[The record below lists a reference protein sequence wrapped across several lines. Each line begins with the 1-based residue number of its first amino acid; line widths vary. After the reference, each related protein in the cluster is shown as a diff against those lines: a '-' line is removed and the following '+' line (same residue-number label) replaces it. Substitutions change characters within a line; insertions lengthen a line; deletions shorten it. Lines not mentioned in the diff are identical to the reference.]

1 MRSGRVDV
9 VAPGTGRTGPAYARG
24 VADQVAGTPDETD
37 YPGERLALP
46 RTGPG
51 SLASWGSRIAALIID
66 WIICTVVAVLL
77 FGSRVITGQ
86 GWTSWMTLST
96 FFVQSAVLC
105 VLAGGSAGQ
114 LICRLAVV
122 RVDRTPLG
130 ILRSVLRAAMVC
142 VVLPAVVIG
151 TDRRGLHDL
160 AAGTVVVSRR

>member
-1 MRSGRVDV
+1 M
-9 VAPGTGRTGPAYARG
+9 
-24 VADQVAGTPDETD
+24 ADQVAGGADESD

-51 SLASWGSRIAALIID
+51 SLARWGSRITALVVD
-66 WIICTVVAVLL
+66 WVISTIVATLL
-77 FGSRVITGQ
+77 FGSRVLTGH

-122 RVDRTPLG
+122 RVDRTALG
-130 ILRSVLRAAMVC
+130 IPRSVLRAAMVC
-142 VVLPAVVIG
+142 LVLPAVVIG

-160 AAGTVVVSRR
+160 AAGTVVVTRR

>member
-1 MRSGRVDV
+1 M
-9 VAPGTGRTGPAYARG
+9 
-24 VADQVAGTPDETD
+24 ADQVAGTSDESD

-51 SLASWGSRIAALIID
+51 SLAGWGKRITALVVD
-66 WIICTVVAVLL
+66 WLICTVVSVVLFSPL
-77 FGSRVITGQ
+77 VLTAN
-86 GWTSWMTLST
+86 GWYRWATLLT
-96 FFVQSAVLC
+96 FFVESAVLC
-105 VLAGGSAGQ
+105 AFAGGSAGQ

-130 ILRSVLRAAMVC
+130 FGRSVLRAALVC

-160 AAGTVVVSRR
+160 AAGTVVVTRR

>member
-1 MRSGRVDV
+1 M
-9 VAPGTGRTGPAYARG
+9 
-24 VADQVAGTPDETD
+24 ADQVAGTSDESD

-51 SLASWGSRIAALIID
+51 SLAGWGKRITALVVD
-66 WIICTVVAVLL
+66 WLICTVVSVVLFSPL
-77 FGSRVITGQ
+77 VLTAN
-86 GWTSWMTLST
+86 GWYRWATLLT
-96 FFVQSAVLC
+96 FFVESAVLC
-105 VLAGGSAGQ
+105 AFAGGSAGQ

-130 ILRSVLRAAMVC
+130 FGRSVLRAALVC